1 MKRVKWVDEYKGF
14 LLLFVVLAH
23 LEIPLALVTWVEMMY
38 MPAFFLISGY
48 LFRRKENQV
57 FTAFFQRKWISLLKP
72 YLLLSFV
79 GFFFDFKWLFSIR
92 SINDITDY
100 ITTFSMR
107 TINGGST
114 PAVGTIWFVYTLFQL
129 TIVYYFVDLYDSK
142 LKVKHVLS
150 LLVAVVCL
158 VIGWECNQTGYEAP
172 LNLDLFA
179 SSMLFYI
186 IGHKVSQISVIHNKW
201 VLLAFAI
208 LLGPLYLKCVN
219 TDGYYVDYVGN
230 TLGHHLWLYLAGIF
244 SASFFLWAVTELIS
258 RYSPKDYLCLGHF
271 LQYIAN
277 NGIAILAFH
286 WVVFSNIRAFWQDW
300 NMSNT
305 NLLITLIVVAVG
317 TSVLVSIVNRCWPEL
332 VGKTRSK

>member
-1 MKRVKWVDEYKGF
+1 MNRVKWVDEYKGF

-48 LFRRKENQV
+48 LFRRKEGQDFSV
-57 FTAFFQRKWISLLKP
+57 FLQRKWGSLLKP

-79 GFFFDFKWLFSIR
+79 GLFLDFKWILSIR
-92 SINDITDY
+92 SFHDITDY
-100 ITTFSMR
+100 IFTFSLR

-129 TIVYYFVDLYDSK
+129 TVAYYFVDLCDSK
-142 LKVKHVLS
+142 CKVRHVLS
-150 LLVAVVCL
+150 LMVAVVCL
-158 VIGWECNQTGYEAP
+158 LVGWMCNLSGYEAP

-179 SSMLFYI
+179 SSMFFYI
-186 IGHKVSQISVIHNKW
+186 VGHKFNQLNVIHNKW
-201 VLLAFAI
+201 LLLVFAI

-244 SASFFLWAVTELIS
+244 SASFFLWAVVELLS
-258 RYSPKDYLCLGHF
+258 RYSPKDYLGLGRF

-277 NGIAILAFH
+277 NGIAVLAFH
-286 WVVFSNIRAFWQDW
+286 WVVFSNIKAFWQDW
-300 NMSNT
+300 NMSNI
-305 NLLITLIVVAVG
+305 NLLITLIVVAIG
-317 TSVLVSIVNRCWPEL
+317 TFVLVSIVNRCWPEL